1 MARDGIQEARYLAD
15 LADGGVVIILSSLP
29 PTELLEE
36 IEQYP
41 PSVGLVTNLR
51 EVTREEVETGF
62 ELGAWQSQPWGLIA
76 RVSRR

>member
-15 LADGGVVIILSSLP
+15 LPDSGVVIILSSLP
-29 PTELLEE
+29 PAELLGE

-41 PSVGLVTNLR
+41 PSIGLVTNLR
-51 EVTREEVETGF
+51 EVTREEIEEGF
-62 ELGAWQSQPWGLIA
+62 EQSGWNSQPWGLIA